1 MGDQSVKQRAKKAL
15 NGVELAHVGTAKKR
29 SSKSIP
35 GGKGVHQEEVPEN
48 PKDKWYPKKLPESD
62 VVYLAR
68 KKREQATN
76 EKRIQKQK
84 TERLKIE
91 NEKAQQ
97 LREERVKQAA
107 EASQRRELKLARKNM
122 QEEFAMMR
130 ANAKEALAKL
140 TLLKQKKTGL
150 RI

>member
-15 NGVELAHVGTAKKR
+15 NGVELAHLGTAKKR

-35 GGKGVHQEEVPEN
+35 GGKGVHKEEVPEN

-68 KKREQATN
+68 KKREQASN

-84 TERLKIE
+84 AERLKIE

-97 LREERVKQAA
+97 LREERVKQAQ
-107 EASQRRELKLARKNM
+107 EA
-122 QEEFAMMR
+122 
-130 ANAKEALAKL
+130 
-140 TLLKQKKTGL
+140 
-150 RI
+150 RIEIGSEKYAGRVRDDESKCKGSAGETDPA